1 MAKRSQHVVRS
12 PSGWS
17 VRKSGSSKVTGT
29 FETQAEAIEVARD
42 YAKKQ
47 RTELFIHGKDGRVR
61 EKSSYGVDKHP
72 PKG

>member
-1 MAKRSQHVVRS
+1 MARRSQHVVRS

-17 VRKSGSSKVTGT
+17 VRKSGAPRVTRT
-29 FETQAEAIEVARD
+29 FETQEEAIEVARD
-42 YAKKQ
+42 YARKQ

-61 EKSSYGVDKHP
+61 EKTSYGVEKHP